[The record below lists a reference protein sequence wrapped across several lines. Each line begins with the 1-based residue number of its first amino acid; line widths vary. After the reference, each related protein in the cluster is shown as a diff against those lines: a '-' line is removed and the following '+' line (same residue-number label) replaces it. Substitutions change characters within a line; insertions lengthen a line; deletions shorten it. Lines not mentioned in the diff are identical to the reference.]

1 MQMESLSWC
10 LGQLGPVR
18 PLGSTLRFPDGEE
31 WYAFGLT
38 TNRWYHQM
46 SLLIAMPQDS
56 QRWRMCGDAVLRL
69 GPMPQMLSGEP
80 VVLVLPDGRRW
91 DLTAPLT
98 GLC

>member
-31 WYAFGLT
+31 WYAFALT
-38 TNRWYHQM
+38 TNRWYRQM
-46 SLLIAMPQDS
+46 FLLIAMLQTLSSEPQ
-56 QRWRMCGDAVLRL
+56 
-69 GPMPQMLSGEP
+69 
-80 VVLVLPDGRRW
+80 VVLSDGRRW
-91 DLTAPLT
+91 DLTVPLT

>member
-18 PLGSTLRFPDGEE
+18 PLGSTLRFSDGEE

-38 TNRWYHQM
+38 TNRWYCQM
-46 SLLIAMPQDS
+46 FLLITMP
-56 QRWRMCGDAVLRL
+56 
-69 GPMPQMLSGEP
+69 P
-80 VVLVLPDGRRW
+80 VVLPDGRRW
-91 DLTAPLT
+91 DLTAPLR

>member
-1 MQMESLSWC
+1 MQTESLSWC

-38 TNRWYHQM
+38 TNRRYRQM
-46 SLLIAMPQDS
+46 FLHDRHAAGFPTLEDVRRCRTSA
-56 QRWRMCGDAVLRL
+56 GAAGV
-69 GPMPQMLSGEP
+69 SGG
-80 VVLVLPDGRRW
+80 LVN
-91 DLTAPLT
+91 TFSPLT

>member
-38 TNRWYHQM
+38 TNRWYRQM
-46 SLLIAMPQDS
+46 SLLVATPQT
-56 QRWRMCGDAVLRL
+56 
-69 GPMPQMLSGEP
+69 LSGEP

-91 DLTAPLT
+91 DLTATLT

>member
-38 TNRWYHQM
+38 TNRWYRQM
-46 SLLIAMPQDS
+46 SLLVAMLQDS

-69 GPMPQMLSGEP
+69 GAAGVSG
-80 VVLVLPDGRRW
+80 GRMS
-91 DLTAPLT
+91 TFSPLT

>member
-38 TNRWYHQM
+38 TSRWYRQM
-46 SLLIAMPQDS
+46 FLLIAMLQT
-56 QRWRMCGDAVLRL
+56 
-69 GPMPQMLSGEP
+69 LSGEP

-98 GLC
+98 DLC

>member
-10 LGQLGPVR
+10 LGQLGSVR
-18 PLGSTLRFPDGEE
+18 PLGSTLHFPDGEE

-38 TNRWYHQM
+38 TNRWYRQL
-46 SLLIAMPQDS
+46 SLLIAMPQ
-56 QRWRMCGDAVLRL
+56 V
-69 GPMPQMLSGEP
+69 
-80 VVLVLPDGRRW
+80 VLPDGRRW

>member
-10 LGQLGPVR
+10 LSQLGPVR
-18 PLGSTLRFPDGEE
+18 PLGSTLRFPNGEE

-38 TNRWYHQM
+38 TNRWYRQM
-46 SLLIAMPQDS
+46 FLLIAMPQV
-56 QRWRMCGDAVLRL
+56 A
-69 GPMPQMLSGEP
+69 
-80 VVLVLPDGRRW
+80 LPDGRRW

>member
-18 PLGSTLRFPDGEE
+18 PLDSTLRFPDGEE

-38 TNRWYHQM
+38 TNRCYRQM
-46 SLLIAMPQDS
+46 ALLIAMPQT
-56 QRWRMCGDAVLRL
+56 
-69 GPMPQMLSGEP
+69 LSGEP
-80 VVLVLPDGRRW
+80 VVLVRPDGRRW

>member
-31 WYAFGLT
+31 WYAFALT
-38 TNRWYHQM
+38 TNRWYRQM
-46 SLLIAMPQDS
+46 FLLIAMLQTLSSEPQ
-56 QRWRMCGDAVLRL
+56 
-69 GPMPQMLSGEP
+69 
-80 VVLVLPDGRRW
+80 VVLSAGRRW

>member
-18 PLGSTLRFPDGEE
+18 PLGSTLRFPDGEG

-38 TNRWYHQM
+38 TNRWYCQM
-46 SLLIAMPQDS
+46 FLLITMP
-56 QRWRMCGDAVLRL
+56 
-69 GPMPQMLSGEP
+69 P
-80 VVLVLPDGRRW
+80 VVLPDGRRW
-91 DLTAPLT
+91 DLTAPLR

>member
-1 MQMESLSWC
+1 MQMESLSWR

-31 WYAFGLT
+31 WYAFALT
-38 TNRWYHQM
+38 TNRWYRQM
-46 SLLIAMPQDS
+46 SLLIAMP
-56 QRWRMCGDAVLRL
+56 RV
-69 GPMPQMLSGEP
+69 
-80 VVLVLPDGRRW
+80 VLPDGRRW

>member
-38 TNRWYHQM
+38 TNRWYRQM
-46 SLLIAMPQDS
+46 SLLIAM
-56 QRWRMCGDAVLRL
+56 L
-69 GPMPQMLSGEP
+69 P
-80 VVLVLPDGRRW
+80 VVLPDGRRW

>member
-1 MQMESLSWC
+1 MQMESLSWR

-38 TNRWYHQM
+38 TNRWYRQM
-46 SLLIAMPQDS
+46 FLLIAMPQ
-56 QRWRMCGDAVLRL
+56 V
-69 GPMPQMLSGEP
+69 
-80 VVLVLPDGRRW
+80 VLPDGRRW

>member
-38 TNRWYHQM
+38 TSRWYRQM
-46 SLLIAMPQDS
+46 FLLIAMLQT
-56 QRWRMCGDAVLRL
+56 
-69 GPMPQMLSGEP
+69 LSGEP

-91 DLTAPLT
+91 DLTAPLA

>member
-1 MQMESLSWC
+1 M
-10 LGQLGPVR
+10 GQLGPVR

-38 TNRWYHQM
+38 TNRWYRQM
-46 SLLIAMPQDS
+46 SLLVAMLQDS

-69 GPMPQMLSGEP
+69 GAAGVSG
-80 VVLVLPDGRRW
+80 GRMS
-91 DLTAPLT
+91 TFSPLT

>member
-31 WYAFGLT
+31 WYVLGLT
-38 TNRWYHQM
+38 TNRWYRQM
-46 SLLIAMPQDS
+46 SLLIAMPQT
-56 QRWRMCGDAVLRL
+56 
-69 GPMPQMLSGEP
+69 LSGEP
-80 VVLVLPDGRRW
+80 QVVLPDGRRW

>member
-1 MQMESLSWC
+1 MQMESLPWC

-38 TNRWYHQM
+38 TNRWYRQM
-46 SLLIAMPQDS
+46 SLLIAMPQT
-56 QRWRMCGDAVLRL
+56 
-69 GPMPQMLSGEP
+69 LSGEQ
-80 VVLVLPDGRRW
+80 VVLPDGRRW

>member
-38 TNRWYHQM
+38 TSRSDRHVADALRRAGGAGAAGWPPLGSDRPADGPLLSRMAPAPRYS
-46 SLLIAMPQDS
+46 SLNA
-56 QRWRMCGDAVLRL
+56 
-69 GPMPQMLSGEP
+69 
-80 VVLVLPDGRRW
+80 
-91 DLTAPLT
+91 
-98 GLC
+98 

>member
-38 TNRWYHQM
+38 TNRWYRQM
-46 SLLIAMPQDS
+46 FLLIAMPQT
-56 QRWRMCGDAVLRL
+56 
-69 GPMPQMLSGEP
+69 LSGEP
-80 VVLVLPDGRRW
+80 VVLVLPDGHRW
-91 DLTAPLT
+91 DLTALPMASAEPHGPCTTVSSLNA
-98 GLC
+98 